1 MTAMQDI
8 LRGYGQGLETDEVL
22 ARIGLDFDS
31 LQASFDKAVEEQFG
45 ELRLALKKPQQE
57 IPSEG
62 PEMLEELRSIA
73 IIDDGNFHVQSALG
87 QAALEA
93 GEDEE
98 ARKALERAAILV
110 PMATGFDS
118 PRGLLARIAQ
128 AEGDPERAMRE
139 LEMLLEYDETSIE
152 AVRLYATLAE
162 ETGDQL
168 RLGQAYERLIE
179 IDPFD
184 PISHQVLGR
193 MALED
198 GRTALATRELTV
210 ALALDPVDR
219 VAAHTD
225 LAESLFLSRN
235 FPQAKNQVMSALEI
249 APSYERAQELLLAI
263 IESEL

>member
-1 MTAMQDI
+1 M
-8 LRGYGQGLETDEVL
+8 
-22 ARIGLDFDS
+22 
-31 LQASFDKAVEEQFG
+31 
-45 ELRLALKKPQQE
+45 
-57 IPSEG
+57 
-62 PEMLEELRSIA
+62 
-73 IIDDGNFHVQSALG
+73 
-87 QAALEA
+87 
-93 GEDEE
+93 
-98 ARKALERAAILV
+98 
-110 PMATGFDS
+110 
-118 PRGLLARIAQ
+118 
-128 AEGDPERAMRE
+128 
-139 LEMLLEYDETSIE
+139 
-152 AVRLYATLAE
+152 
-162 ETGDQL
+162 

-235 FPQAKNQVMSALEI
+235 FSQAKNQVMSALEI